1 MAVYRQLALCSRL
14 RRMRIET
21 SRTQKQ
27 VAEFMGV
34 SQAAYSR
41 LEKGEIELTVQKLFL
56 LSDLYGIPVHDI
68 IRSI

>member
-21 SRTQKQ
+21 DRTQKQ
-27 VAEFMGV
+27 VAEYMGI

-41 LEKGEIELTVQKLFL
+41 LEKGEIEVTVQKLFI
-56 LSDLYGIPVHDI
+56 LSDLYSVPVDKIISGI
-68 IRSI
+68 

>member
-14 RRMRIET
+14 RRMRKET
-21 SRTQKQ
+21 DRTQKD
-27 VAEFMGV
+27 VATYMGI

-56 LSDLYGIPVHDI
+56 LGDLYGVPVDHI
-68 IRSI
+68 IRGI

>member
-1 MAVYRQLALCSRL
+1 
-14 RRMRIET
+14 MRIET
-21 SRTQKQ
+21 QRPQTD
-27 VAEFMGV
+27 VASFMGI

>member
-1 MAVYRQLALCSRL
+1 
-14 RRMRIET
+14 MRIET

-27 VAEFMGV
+27 VAEYMGV

-56 LSDLYGIPVHDI
+56 LSDLYSVPVDKIISGI
-68 IRSI
+68 

>member
-1 MAVYRQLALCSRL
+1 
-14 RRMRIET
+14 MRIET
-21 SRTQKQ
+21 QRTQKD
-27 VAEFMGV
+27 VASFMGI

>member
-14 RRMRIET
+14 RRMRKET
-21 SRTQKQ
+21 DRTQKD
-27 VAEFMGV
+27 VATYMGI

-56 LSDLYGIPVHDI
+56 LSDLYCVPVDKI
-68 IRSI
+68 IRGI

>member
-21 SRTQKQ
+21 QRTQKD
-27 VAEFMGV
+27 VATFMGI

-56 LSDLYGIPVHDI
+56 LSDFYGIPVHDI